1 MNSQPL
7 SIGQALNFAGSTF
20 KKRYRLFIA
29 ILLTF
34 FGAWIVLEIV
44 VIAGQRLGIGLW
56 ITAHVAFLLF
66 FAGLEAGFLQLCN
79 ALYDGGEP
87 TFADTFKHL
96 DVGPKFLAGQLIYL
110 LIVVVG
116 LALLIIPGLYLAAR
130 YALFGFC
137 LAVEKA
143 GVRHS

>member
-1 MNSQPL
+1 MGSQSL
-7 SIGQALNFAGSTF
+7 SISQAINFAWHTF

-34 FGAWIVLEIV
+34 FGAWVILEVI
-44 VIAGQRLGIGLW
+44 VIAGQQLGIGLW

-87 TFADTFKHL
+87 TFADTFRHL
-96 DVGPKFLAGQLIYL
+96 DLGPKFLAGQLIYG
-110 LIVVVG
+110 LIVLVG
-116 LALLIIPGLYLAAR
+116 LVLLIIPGLYW
-130 YALFGFC
+130 G
-137 LAVEKA
+137 
-143 GVRHS
+143 